1 MRPDCLV
8 THQLRSDD
16 EQGRSRLPS
25 GKAGGKGKKSASLVP
40 SGPRRPNL
48 RQRLLMCGCAIWR
61 CPLNTVRGI
70 RGLGRRCLSCV
81 VGCFGRCVEGLRDR
95 YSSWQMAWA
104 GNQEER
110 LRRKMRFLLW
120 AHTTKKIIEN
130 RRNMQRSLHHLV
142 HRKTHLCW
150 NTWHAYAVAAVL
162 ARHRMELAIRALLN
176 APQKIVFNTWM
187 NWWEERVAAK
197 ARLEEIAAKYSPE
210 GRAKRR
216 GFKVLAELAAVMQKM
231 RRGMSVFKN
240 AKLIAVLNTWHEQV
254 VEAQERAQRQRKAL
268 ARMSPEGRAKLKVI
282 EKLQDIARA
291 AHALERAVRAF
302 MNAAPRKAFN
312 TWKQLEQVKMQGL
325 KNTVWLAAQRGQRV
339 GSLQDMFE
347 ALEPSVVDELLH
359 AHDETGMT
367 PLLWAAKRGYGDVAE
382 VLLAFAEDRRELM
395 HAQDSDGST
404 PLHHAARR
412 GHNEIVELLVLH
424 EAQVNATN
432 SDLSTPLHW
441 AARKNNTGAIKMLL
455 EAGADAGLMNKW
467 GATALDNAKF
477 ADHHAAIQQLSRD
490 PAEIRAAQSRLILE
504 QKLRP
509 TEEEREAK
517 LAELAADALH
527 RREDARARMHA
538 LTTAREA
545 AEMKAKESAQ
555 LEKGMRAADNRL
567 AAALAPASTKKA
579 GSHTSQGMPWLDFT
593 AEEAAILE
601 KCIAKAVEEGNMNNL
616 VFAERCRQGV
626 SLLAKIKAAQI
637 GNAITVRGQSHRS
650 PSKSPQ
656 ESPVERTLRKQRLA
670 KLKR

>member
-1 MRPDCLV
+1 MFLYRI
-8 THQLRSDD
+8 Q
-16 EQGRSRLPS
+16 
-25 GKAGGKGKKSASLVP
+25 
-40 SGPRRPNL
+40 N
-48 RQRLLMCGCAIWR
+48 
-61 CPLNTVRGI
+61 
-70 RGLGRRCLSCV
+70 LGRR
-81 VGCFGRCVEGLRDR
+81 
-95 YSSWQMAWA
+95 
-104 GNQEER
+104 
-110 LRRKMRFLLW
+110 
-120 AHTTKKIIEN
+120 
-130 RRNMQRSLHHLV
+130 
-142 HRKTHLCW
+142 
-150 NTWHAYAVAAVL
+150 
-162 ARHRMELAIRALLN
+162 
-176 APQKIVFNTWM
+176 
-187 NWWEERVAAK
+187 
-197 ARLEEIAAKYSPE
+197 
-210 GRAKRR
+210 
-216 GFKVLAELAAVMQKM
+216 
-231 RRGMSVFKN
+231 
-240 AKLIAVLNTWHEQV
+240 
-254 VEAQERAQRQRKAL
+254 
-268 ARMSPEGRAKLKVI
+268 
-282 EKLQDIARA
+282 
-291 AHALERAVRAF
+291 
-302 MNAAPRKAFN
+302 
-312 TWKQLEQVKMQGL
+312 
-325 KNTVWLAAQRGQRV
+325 
-339 GSLQDMFE
+339 
-347 ALEPSVVDELLH
+347 
-359 AHDETGMT
+359 
-367 PLLWAAKRGYGDVAE
+367 VAE